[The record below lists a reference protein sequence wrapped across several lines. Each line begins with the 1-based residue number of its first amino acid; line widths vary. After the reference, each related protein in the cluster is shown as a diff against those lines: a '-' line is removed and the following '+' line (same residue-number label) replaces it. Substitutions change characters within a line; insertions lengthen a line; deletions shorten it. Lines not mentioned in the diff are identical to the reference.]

1 MQRAIMGI
9 RLTVAAVTILFGG
22 LLAGIAVAG
31 YLGGERR
38 LGVLVYMPVQGCLY
52 VAAGLALATM
62 RGRLLAEMLFGL
74 ILVQVVHTT
83 AVNPPAPL
91 FGALSGILLGGA
103 APTLL
108 LAAAAALLWRWSDK
122 PRVSSSGT

>member
-1 MQRAIMGI
+1 
-9 RLTVAAVTILFGG
+9 
-22 LLAGIAVAG
+22 
-31 YLGGERR
+31 
-38 LGVLVYMPVQGCLY
+38 
-52 VAAGLALATM
+52 M

-108 LAAAAALLWRWSDK
+108 LAAAAALLWRWFK